1 MACWAGVSWVVVMGC
16 SFGVVDDDVM
26 NALFGS
32 EAKRF
37 LLGFVGFR
45 SVLGDLRFRVR
56 ASRAELDAR
65 LEGRFQ
71 RVPDA
76 PHRRVVEVEAV
87 GVAGFQGFDAQMLL
101 GDQGEDGVDLAHG
114 VFLSGCG
121 WRDVMNALFPMEA
134 KLNPQE

>member
-1 MACWAGVSWVVVMGC
+1 MIC
-16 SFGVVDDDVM
+16 SFVVVDDDVM

-37 LLGFVGFR
+37 RLGFVGFR
-45 SVLGDLRFRVR
+45 SVLGDLRFRGFR
-56 ASRAELDAR
+56 QRNPDIDAR

-76 PHRRVVEVEAV
+76 PHGRVVEVQAV
-87 GVAGFQGFDAQMLL
+87 GVAGLQGVDAQMLL

-134 KLNPQE
+134 KLNPPE

>member
-1 MACWAGVSWVVVMGC
+1 
-16 SFGVVDDDVM
+16 M
-26 NALFGS
+26 NALFRS

-45 SVLGDLRFRVR
+45 SVLSYLGFRGPRHTR
-56 ASRAELDAR
+56 AHFDAR

-76 PHRRVVEVEAV
+76 PHRRVVEVQAV
-87 GVAGFQGFDAQMLL
+87 GVAGLQGFDAQMLL

>member
-1 MACWAGVSWVVVMGC
+1 VIICCA
-16 SFGVVDDDVM
+16 FGVVDDDVM

-32 EAKRF
+32 EAKRL
-37 LLGFVGFR
+37 LLGFVAFR
-45 SVLGDLRFRVR
+45 SALGDFCFRWLRQGD
-56 ASRAELDAR
+56 ADLDAR

-76 PHRRVVEVEAV
+76 PHRRVVEVQAV
-87 GVAGFQGFDAQMLL
+87 GVAGFQGVEAQVLA
-101 GDQGEDGVDLAHG
+101 GDQAEDGVDLAHG

-121 WRDVMNALFPMEA
+121 WRDVMNALFSMEA

>member
-1 MACWAGVSWVVVMGC
+1 MGC

-32 EAKRF
+32 EAKRPVMDKG
-37 LLGFVGFR
+37 LGFVASR
-45 SVLGDLRFRVR
+45 SALGDFCFRGLRHRR
-56 ASRAELDAR
+56 AQFDTR

-71 RVPDA
+71 RVSDA
-76 PHRRVVEVEAV
+76 PHRRIVEVQAV
-87 GVAGFQGFDAQMLL
+87 GVAGFQGVEAQMLL

>member
-1 MACWAGVSWVVVMGC
+1 MIC

-37 LLGFVGFR
+37 PLGFVGFR
-45 SVLGDLRFRVR
+45 SVLGDLRFRGFR
-56 ASRAELDAR
+56 QGNPDLDTR

-76 PHRRVVEVEAV
+76 PHRRVVEVQAV
-87 GVAGFQGFDAQMLL
+87 GVAGLQGVDAQVLL

-114 VFLSGCG
+114 VFLSVCG

-134 KLNPQE
+134 KLNPKE

>member
-1 MACWAGVSWVVVMGC
+1 MIC

-26 NALFGS
+26 NALFSS

-45 SVLGDLRFRVR
+45 SVLGDLRFRGFR
-56 ASRAELDAR
+56 QGDADLDAC

-71 RVPDA
+71 RIPDA
-76 PHRRVVEVEAV
+76 PHRRVVEVQAV
-87 GVAGFQGFDAQMLL
+87 GVAGLQGLDAEMLL
-101 GDQGEDGVDLAHG
+101 GNQGEDGVDLAHG
-114 VFLSGCG
+114 RFLSGCG